1 MTYNRFISNLVN
13 LLQVTYIFNGIENRG
28 YLLLIQSFFLD
39 WESLH
44 RNQPR
49 RNRANTP
56 NNLKQ
61 FIIPNFQ
68 TLSSRKNLWNY
79 DGKVSKVIG
88 HATYSLKLILIR
100 SRTSVG
106 LWTYASTHKEEDLKE
121 GKRSYLETEFGKKK
135 PTSMLSKDSKKHLS
149 AETYWVYNSDLKLP
163 AVWY

>member
-1 MTYNRFISNLVN
+1 MLK
-13 LLQVTYIFNGIENRG
+13 
-28 YLLLIQSFFLD
+28 
-39 WESLH
+39 WESLFIDF
-44 RNQPR
+44 
-49 RNRANTP
+49 TP

-106 LWTYASTHKEEDLKE
+106 LWTYTHRLTKRRTSKRAKDPIWKPNLEKKTQRACWVKTVKNTSLLKRIE
-121 GKRSYLETEFGKKK
+121 LITLTWNYRQYGTKKCIQYK
-135 PTSMLSKDSKKHLS
+135 QRYYCFMPRHCTLI
-149 AETYWVYNSDLKLP
+149 
-163 AVWY
+163 VWFLC